1 MRNSVVARVLIALL
15 SLVLIGGMATAQTAP
30 APASGKSESAKDQKA
45 GTASAGDKATGEKID
60 INAASKDELMT
71 LTGIGDKTADKI
83 IAGRPYRTKRDLLTK
98 KIVPAS
104 TYDKIKDQIIAHQK
118 K

>member
-15 SLVLIGGMATAQTAP
+15 SLVLIGGMATAQTT
-30 APASGKSESAKDQKA
+30 PASGKSESTKDQKA

-83 IAGRPYRTKRDLLTK
+83 VAGRPYRTKRDLLTK
-98 KIVPAS
+98 KVVPAS